1 MYNKDGDNMK
11 KLAIISEFNPFHNG
25 HKYLIE
31 QARRIIKPDLA
42 VSLMSGD
49 FVQRGE
55 AAIIDKFAR
64 ANVSLACGFD
74 LVIEMPNFISL
85 QSAEFFAYKS
95 CELLDKIGITYIAFG
110 IENMDPDDFLTYVSE
125 IISNDSKIEK
135 LTRKFINE
143 NYSFTEARYLALKEF
158 LSSDDFISSNN
169 ILALE
174 YMRSISKLNSQIKAL
189 PIRRMGANNS
199 DLLVEDKNFASST
212 AIRMNLNR
220 DIRNLMPKES
230 NESLNY
236 FFSNHK
242 KADYDLLLDIFKY
255 KLLIKNDSMEEIL
268 CYEEGMDNFF
278 RKLLSSNLTYDT
290 FINACKSQRHSKS
303 RMKRLMLNYILDN
316 KKDLNELNYNFIKVL
331 AFNNEARQY
340 FSEINEKIKVVMRKS
355 DIKKLD
361 SSELI
366 IYENMIKSSNLY
378 SLLSKRDLFLD
389 YKNPIKIQK
398 NLWSLKLH
406 RFYLTYFLEF

>member
-31 QARRIIKPDLA
+31 QARKIIKPDLA

-64 ANVSLACGFD
+64 ANVSIACGFD

-110 IENMDPDDFLTYVSE
+110 IENMDPDDFLTYVNK

-174 YMRSISKLNSQIKAL
+174 YMRSISKLSSKIKAL

-212 AIRMNLNR
+212 AIRMNLNG

-255 KLLIKNDSMEEIL
+255 KLLIKKDSLEEIL

-316 KKDLNELNYNFIKVL
+316 KKDLNDLNYNFIKVL

-340 FSEINEKIKVVMRKS
+340 FREINEKIKVVMRKS

-398 NLWSLKLH
+398 NL
-406 RFYLTYFLEF
+406 

>member
-110 IENMDPDDFLTYVSE
+110 IENMDPDDFLTYVSK

-174 YMRSISKLNSQIKAL
+174 YMRSISKLSSKIKAL

-212 AIRMNLNR
+212 AIRMNLNG

-242 KADYDLLLDIFKY
+242 KADYDLILDIFKY
-255 KLLIKNDSMEEIL
+255 KLLIKKDSMEEIL

-398 NLWSLKLH
+398 NL
-406 RFYLTYFLEF
+406 

>member
-110 IENMDPDDFLTYVSE
+110 IENMDPDVFLTYVSK

-158 LSSDDFISSNN
+158 LSSDYFISSNN

-174 YMRSISKLNSQIKAL
+174 YMRSISKLSSKIKAI

-340 FSEINEKIKVVMRKS
+340 FREINEKIKVVMRKS
-355 DIKKLD
+355 DTKKLD

-366 IYENMIKSSNLY
+366 IYESMIKSSNLY

>member
-1 MYNKDGDNMK
+1 MK

-398 NLWSLKLH
+398 NL
-406 RFYLTYFLEF
+406 

>member
-1 MYNKDGDNMK
+1 MK

-110 IENMDPDDFLTYVSE
+110 IENMDPDGFFAYVSK

-135 LTRKFINE
+135 LTRKFIDE

-174 YMRSISKLNSQIKAL
+174 YIRSISKLSSKIKAL

-212 AIRMNLNR
+212 AIRMNLNG

-255 KLLIKNDSMEEIL
+255 KLLIKKDSMEEIL

-278 RKLLSSNLTYDT
+278 RKLLSSNLTYET

-316 KKDLNELNYNFIKVL
+316 KNDLNDLNYNFIKVL

-340 FSEINEKIKVVMRKS
+340 FREINEKIKVVMRKS

-398 NLWSLKLH
+398 NL
-406 RFYLTYFLEF
+406 

>member
-1 MYNKDGDNMK
+1 MK

-110 IENMDPDDFLTYVSE
+110 IENMDPDVFLTYVSK

-158 LSSDDFISSNN
+158 LSSDYFISSNN

-174 YMRSISKLNSQIKAL
+174 YMRSISKLSSKIKAI

-303 RMKRLMLNYILDN
+303 RMKRLMFNYILDN

-340 FSEINEKIKVVMRKS
+340 FREINEKIKVVMRKS
-355 DIKKLD
+355 DTKKLD

-366 IYENMIKSSNLY
+366 IYESMIKSSNLY

-398 NLWSLKLH
+398 NL
-406 RFYLTYFLEF
+406 

>member
-1 MYNKDGDNMK
+1 MYNKGGDNMK

-31 QARRIIKPDLA
+31 EARMIIKPDLA

-64 ANVSLACGFD
+64 ADVSLACGFD

-95 CELLDKIGITYIAFG
+95 CELLDKIGINYIAFG
-110 IENMDPDDFLTYVSE
+110 IENMDPDDFFAYVCK
-125 IISNDSKIEK
+125 IISNDSQIEK
-135 LTRKFINE
+135 LTRKFIDK

-174 YMRSISKLNSQIKAL
+174 YMRSISKLNSKIKAI

-199 DLLVEDKNFASST
+199 DLLVEDKSFASST
-212 AIRMNLNR
+212 AIRMNLSM
-220 DIRNLMPKES
+220 DIKNLMPKES

-236 FFSNHK
+236 FLSNYK
-242 KADYDLLLDIFKY
+242 KADYDSLLDIFKY
-255 KLLIKNDSMEEIL
+255 KLLIKKDSMKDIL
-268 CYEEGMDNFF
+268 CYEDGMDNFF

-316 KKDLNELNYNFIKVL
+316 KKDLNDLNYNFIKVL
-331 AFNNEARQY
+331 AFNNDARKY
-340 FSEINEKIKVVMRKS
+340 FREINEKTKVVMRKS

-361 SSELI
+361 SSELM
-366 IYENMIKSSNLY
+366 IYENMIKASNLY

-398 NLWSLKLH
+398 NL
-406 RFYLTYFLEF
+406 

>member
-398 NLWSLKLH
+398 NL
-406 RFYLTYFLEF
+406 

>member
-331 AFNNEARQY
+331 AFNNGARQY
-340 FSEINEKIKVVMRKS
+340 FREINEKIKVVMRKS
-355 DIKKLD
+355 DTKKLD

-366 IYENMIKSSNLY
+366 IYESMIKSSNLY

-398 NLWSLKLH
+398 NL
-406 RFYLTYFLEF
+406 

>member
-1 MYNKDGDNMK
+1 MK

-95 CELLDKIGITYIAFG
+95 CELLDKIGINYIAFG
-110 IENMDPDDFLTYVSE
+110 IENMDPDGFFAYVSK

-174 YMRSISKLNSQIKAL
+174 YMRSISKLSSKIKAL

-212 AIRMNLNR
+212 AIRMNLNG
-220 DIRNLMPKES
+220 DIRNLMPKQS

-255 KLLIKNDSMEEIL
+255 KLLIKKDSMEEIL

-316 KKDLNELNYNFIKVL
+316 KKDLNDLNYNYIKVL

-340 FSEINEKIKVVMRKS
+340 FREINEKIKVVMRKS

-361 SSELI
+361 SSELM
-366 IYENMIKSSNLY
+366 IYENMIKASNLY

-398 NLWSLKLH
+398 NLWSFELH
-406 RFYLTYFLEF
+406 RFNFTYFLEF

>member
-174 YMRSISKLNSQIKAL
+174 YMRSISKLSSKIKAL

-212 AIRMNLNR
+212 AIRMNLNG

-255 KLLIKNDSMEEIL
+255 KLLIKKDSMEEIL

-278 RKLLSSNLTYDT
+278 RRLISSNLTYDT

-340 FSEINEKIKVVMRKS
+340 FREINEKIKVVMRKS
-355 DIKKLD
+355 DTKKLD

-366 IYENMIKSSNLY
+366 IYESMIKSSNLY

>member
-174 YMRSISKLNSQIKAL
+174 YMRSISKLNSQIKAI

-316 KKDLNELNYNFIKVL
+316 KKTLTSLT
-331 AFNNEARQY
+331 
-340 FSEINEKIKVVMRKS
+340 
-355 DIKKLD
+355 
-361 SSELI
+361 I
-366 IYENMIKSSNLY
+366 IL
-378 SLLSKRDLFLD
+378 
-389 YKNPIKIQK
+389 
-398 NLWSLKLH
+398 
-406 RFYLTYFLEF
+406 

>member
-340 FSEINEKIKVVMRKS
+340 FREINEKIKVVMRKS
-355 DIKKLD
+355 DTKKLD

-366 IYENMIKSSNLY
+366 IYESMIKSSNLY

-389 YKNPIKIQK
+389 YKNPIKIG
-398 NLWSLKLH
+398 SLSNRVGK
-406 RFYLTYFLEF
+406 

>member
-110 IENMDPDDFLTYVSE
+110 IENMDPDVFLTYVSK

-340 FSEINEKIKVVMRKS
+340 FREINEKIKVVMRKS
-355 DIKKLD
+355 DTKKLD

-398 NLWSLKLH
+398 NL
-406 RFYLTYFLEF
+406 

>member
-340 FSEINEKIKVVMRKS
+340 FREINEKIKVVMRKS
-355 DIKKLD
+355 DTKKLD

-398 NLWSLKLH
+398 NL
-406 RFYLTYFLEF
+406 

>member
-110 IENMDPDDFLTYVSE
+110 IENMDPDGFFAYVSK

-135 LTRKFINE
+135 LTRKFIDE

-174 YMRSISKLNSQIKAL
+174 YIRSISKLSSKIKAL

-212 AIRMNLNR
+212 AIRMNLNG

-255 KLLIKNDSMEEIL
+255 KLLIKKDSMEEIL

-278 RKLLSSNLTYDT
+278 RKLLSSNLTYET

-316 KKDLNELNYNFIKVL
+316 KNDLNDLNYNFIKVL

-340 FSEINEKIKVVMRKS
+340 FREINEKIKVVMRKS

-398 NLWSLKLH
+398 NL
-406 RFYLTYFLEF
+406 

>member
-331 AFNNEARQY
+331 AFNNGARQY
-340 FSEINEKIKVVMRKS
+340 FREINEKIKVVMRKS
-355 DIKKLD
+355 DTKKLD

-366 IYENMIKSSNLY
+366 IYESMIKSSNLY

>member
-110 IENMDPDDFLTYVSE
+110 IENMDPDDFLTYVNK

-174 YMRSISKLNSQIKAL
+174 YMRSISKLSSKIKAL

-212 AIRMNLNR
+212 AIRMNLNG

-255 KLLIKNDSMEEIL
+255 KLLIKKDSLEEIL

-316 KKDLNELNYNFIKVL
+316 KKDLNDLNYNFIKVL

-340 FSEINEKIKVVMRKS
+340 FREINEKIKVVMRKS

-398 NLWSLKLH
+398 NL
-406 RFYLTYFLEF
+406 

>member
-110 IENMDPDDFLTYVSE
+110 IENMDPDVFLTYVSK

-174 YMRSISKLNSQIKAL
+174 YMRSISKLSSKIKAI

-340 FSEINEKIKVVMRKS
+340 FREINEKIKVVMRKS
-355 DIKKLD
+355 DTKKLD

>member
-1 MYNKDGDNMK
+1 MK

-64 ANVSLACGFD
+64 ANVSIACGFD

-110 IENMDPDDFLTYVSE
+110 IENMDPDDFLTYVNK

-174 YMRSISKLNSQIKAL
+174 YMRSISKLSSKIKAL

-212 AIRMNLNR
+212 AIRMNLNG

-255 KLLIKNDSMEEIL
+255 KLLIKKDSLEEIL

-316 KKDLNELNYNFIKVL
+316 KKDLNDLNYNFIKVL

-340 FSEINEKIKVVMRKS
+340 FREINEKIKVVMRKS

-398 NLWSLKLH
+398 NL
-406 RFYLTYFLEF
+406 

>member
-110 IENMDPDDFLTYVSE
+110 IENMDPDDFLTYVSK

-174 YMRSISKLNSQIKAL
+174 YMRSISKLSSKIKAL
-189 PIRRMGANNS
+189 PIRRVGANNS

-212 AIRMNLNR
+212 AIRMNLNG

-242 KADYDLLLDIFKY
+242 KADYDLILDIFKY
-255 KLLIKNDSMEEIL
+255 KLLIKKDSMEEIL

-398 NLWSLKLH
+398 NL
-406 RFYLTYFLEF
+406 

>member
-1 MYNKDGDNMK
+1 MYNKGGDNMK

-95 CELLDKIGITYIAFG
+95 CELLDKIGINYIAFG
-110 IENMDPDDFLTYVSE
+110 IENMDPDGFFAYVSK

-174 YMRSISKLNSQIKAL
+174 YMRSISKLSSKIKAL

-212 AIRMNLNR
+212 AIRMNLNG
-220 DIRNLMPKES
+220 DIRNLMPKQS

-255 KLLIKNDSMEEIL
+255 KLLIKKDSMEEIL

-316 KKDLNELNYNFIKVL
+316 KKDLNDLNYNFIKVL

-340 FSEINEKIKVVMRKS
+340 FREINEKIKVVMRKS

-361 SSELI
+361 SSELM
-366 IYENMIKSSNLY
+366 IYENMIKASNLY

-398 NLWSLKLH
+398 NL
-406 RFYLTYFLEF
+406 

>member
-110 IENMDPDDFLTYVSE
+110 IENMDPDVFLTYVSK

-158 LSSDDFISSNN
+158 LSSDYFISSNN

-174 YMRSISKLNSQIKAL
+174 YMRSISKLSSKIKAI

-340 FSEINEKIKVVMRKS
+340 FREINEKIKVVMRKS
-355 DIKKLD
+355 DTKKLD

-366 IYENMIKSSNLY
+366 IYESMIKSSNLY

-398 NLWSLKLH
+398 NL
-406 RFYLTYFLEF
+406 

>member
-1 MYNKDGDNMK
+1 MYNKGGDNMK

-95 CELLDKIGITYIAFG
+95 CELLDKIGINYIAFG
-110 IENMDPDDFLTYVSE
+110 IENMDPDGFFAYVSK

-174 YMRSISKLNSQIKAL
+174 YMRSISKLSSKIKAL

-212 AIRMNLNR
+212 AIRMNLNG
-220 DIRNLMPKES
+220 DIRNLMPKQS

-255 KLLIKNDSMEEIL
+255 KLLIKKDSMEEIL

-316 KKDLNELNYNFIKVL
+316 KKDLNDLNYNYIKVL

-340 FSEINEKIKVVMRKS
+340 FREINEKIKVVMRKS

-361 SSELI
+361 SSELM
-366 IYENMIKSSNLY
+366 IYENMIKASNLY

-398 NLWSLKLH
+398 NL
-406 RFYLTYFLEF
+406 

>member
-110 IENMDPDDFLTYVSE
+110 IENMDTDDFLTYVSE

-340 FSEINEKIKVVMRKS
+340 FREINEKIKVVMRKS
-355 DIKKLD
+355 DTKKLD

-398 NLWSLKLH
+398 NL
-406 RFYLTYFLEF
+406 

>member
-340 FSEINEKIKVVMRKS
+340 FREINEKIKVVMRKS
-355 DIKKLD
+355 DTKKLD

-366 IYENMIKSSNLY
+366 IYESMIKSSNLY
-378 SLLSKRDLFLD
+378 SLLSRRDLFLD

>member
-31 QARRIIKPDLA
+31 QARSIIKPDLA

-95 CELLDKIGITYIAFG
+95 CELLDKIGINYIAFG
-110 IENMDPDDFLTYVSE
+110 IENMDPDDFFAYVSK

-135 LTRKFINE
+135 LTRKFIDE

-158 LSSDDFISSNN
+158 LYSDDFISSNN

-174 YMRSISKLNSQIKAL
+174 YMRSISKLNSKIKAL
-189 PIRRMGANNS
+189 PIRRIGANNS
-199 DLLVEDKNFASST
+199 DLLVEDKSFASST
-212 AIRMNLNR
+212 AIRMNLNE
-220 DIRNLMPKES
+220 DIKNLMPKES

-236 FFSNHK
+236 FLSNYK

-255 KLLIKNDSMEEIL
+255 KLLIKKDSMEEIL
-268 CYEEGMDNFF
+268 CYDEGMDNFF
-278 RKLLSSNLTYDT
+278 RKLLSSNLTYET

-316 KKDLNELNYNFIKVL
+316 KKELNEINYNFIKVL
-331 AFNNEARQY
+331 AFNDEARQY
-340 FSEINEKIKVVMRKS
+340 FREINEKIKVVMRKS

-361 SSELI
+361 SSELM
-366 IYENMIKSSNLY
+366 IYENMIKASNLY

-398 NLWSLKLH
+398 NL
-406 RFYLTYFLEF
+406 

>member
-1 MYNKDGDNMK
+1 MK

-110 IENMDPDDFLTYVSE
+110 IENMDPDVFLTYVSK

-158 LSSDDFISSNN
+158 LSSDYFISSNN

-174 YMRSISKLNSQIKAL
+174 YMRSISKLSSKIKAI

-340 FSEINEKIKVVMRKS
+340 FREINEKIKVVMRKS
-355 DIKKLD
+355 DTKKLD

-366 IYENMIKSSNLY
+366 IYESMIKSSNLY

-398 NLWSLKLH
+398 NL
-406 RFYLTYFLEF
+406 

>member
-174 YMRSISKLNSQIKAL
+174 YMRSISKLNSQIKAI

-290 FINACKSQRHSKS
+290 FINACKSQRHSTVS
-303 RMKRLMLNYILDN
+303 YT
-316 KKDLNELNYNFIKVL
+316 
-331 AFNNEARQY
+331 
-340 FSEINEKIKVVMRKS
+340 
-355 DIKKLD
+355 
-361 SSELI
+361 
-366 IYENMIKSSNLY
+366 
-378 SLLSKRDLFLD
+378 
-389 YKNPIKIQK
+389 
-398 NLWSLKLH
+398 H
-406 RFYLTYFLEF
+406 LTLPTNREV

>member
-174 YMRSISKLNSQIKAL
+174 YMRSISKLSSKIKAL

-212 AIRMNLNR
+212 AIRMNLNG

-242 KADYDLLLDIFKY
+242 KADYDLILDIFKY
-255 KLLIKNDSMEEIL
+255 KLLIKKDSMEEIL

-278 RKLLSSNLTYDT
+278 RRLISSNLTYDT

-340 FSEINEKIKVVMRKS
+340 FREINEKIKVVMRKS
-355 DIKKLD
+355 DTKKLD

-366 IYENMIKSSNLY
+366 IYESMIKSSNLY

-398 NLWSLKLH
+398 NL
-406 RFYLTYFLEF
+406 

>member
-1 MYNKDGDNMK
+1 MYNKGGDNMK

-95 CELLDKIGITYIAFG
+95 CELLDKIGINYIAFG
-110 IENMDPDDFLTYVSE
+110 IENMDPDDFFAYVSK

-135 LTRKFINE
+135 LTRKFIDE

-158 LSSDDFISSNN
+158 LYSDDFISSNN

-174 YMRSISKLNSQIKAL
+174 YMRSISKLNSKIKAL
-189 PIRRMGANNS
+189 PIRRIGANNS
-199 DLLVEDKNFASST
+199 DLLVEDKSFASST
-212 AIRMNLNR
+212 AIRMNLNE
-220 DIRNLMPKES
+220 DIKNLMPKES

-236 FFSNHK
+236 FLSNYK

-255 KLLIKNDSMEEIL
+255 KLLIKKDSMEEIL
-268 CYEEGMDNFF
+268 CYDEGMDNFF
-278 RKLLSSNLTYDT
+278 RKLLSSNLTYET

-316 KKDLNELNYNFIKVL
+316 KKELNEINYNFIKVL
-331 AFNNEARQY
+331 AFNDEARQY
-340 FSEINEKIKVVMRKS
+340 FREINEKIKVVMRKS

-361 SSELI
+361 SSELM
-366 IYENMIKSSNLY
+366 IYENMIRASNLY

-398 NLWSLKLH
+398 NL
-406 RFYLTYFLEF
+406 

>member
-174 YMRSISKLNSQIKAL
+174 YMRSISKLNSQIKAI

-340 FSEINEKIKVVMRKS
+340 FREINEKIKVVMRKS
-355 DIKKLD
+355 DTKKLD

-366 IYENMIKSSNLY
+366 IYESMIKSSNLY

-398 NLWSLKLH
+398 NL
-406 RFYLTYFLEF
+406 

>member
-340 FSEINEKIKVVMRKS
+340 FREINEKIKVVMRKS
-355 DIKKLD
+355 DTKKLD

>member
-1 MYNKDGDNMK
+1 MK

-110 IENMDPDDFLTYVSE
+110 IENMDPDVFLTYVSK

-158 LSSDDFISSNN
+158 LSSDYFISSNN

-174 YMRSISKLNSQIKAL
+174 YMRSISKLSSKIKAI

-303 RMKRLMLNYILDN
+303 RMKRLMFNYILDN

-340 FSEINEKIKVVMRKS
+340 FREINEKIKVVMRKS
-355 DIKKLD
+355 DTKKLD

-366 IYENMIKSSNLY
+366 IYESMIKSSNLY

>member
-110 IENMDPDDFLTYVSE
+110 IENMDPDVFLTYVSK

-340 FSEINEKIKVVMRKS
+340 FREINEKIKVVMRKS
-355 DIKKLD
+355 DTKKLD

>member
-340 FSEINEKIKVVMRKS
+340 FREINEKIKVVMRKS
-355 DIKKLD
+355 DTKKLD

-366 IYENMIKSSNLY
+366 IYESMIKSSNLY

>member
-64 ANVSLACGFD
+64 ANVSIACGFD

-110 IENMDPDDFLTYVSE
+110 IENMDPDDFLTYVNK

-174 YMRSISKLNSQIKAL
+174 YMRSISKLSSKIKAL

-212 AIRMNLNR
+212 AIRMNLNG

-255 KLLIKNDSMEEIL
+255 KLLIKKDSLEEIL

-316 KKDLNELNYNFIKVL
+316 KKDLNDLNYNFIKVL

-340 FSEINEKIKVVMRKS
+340 FREINEKIKVVMRKS

-398 NLWSLKLH
+398 NL
-406 RFYLTYFLEF
+406 

>member
-340 FSEINEKIKVVMRKS
+340 FREINEKIKVVMRKS
-355 DIKKLD
+355 DTKKLD

-366 IYENMIKSSNLY
+366 IYESMIKSSNLY

-398 NLWSLKLH
+398 NL
-406 RFYLTYFLEF
+406 

>member
-110 IENMDPDDFLTYVSE
+110 IENMDPDGFFAYVSK

-135 LTRKFINE
+135 LTRKFIDE

-174 YMRSISKLNSQIKAL
+174 YIRSISKLSSKIKAL

-212 AIRMNLNR
+212 AIRMNLNG

-255 KLLIKNDSMEEIL
+255 KLLIKKDSMEEIL

-278 RKLLSSNLTYDT
+278 RKLLSSNLTYET

-316 KKDLNELNYNFIKVL
+316 KNDLNDLNYNFIKVL

-340 FSEINEKIKVVMRKS
+340 FREINEKIKVVMRKS